1 MTMLK
6 ASYAQASSQPLLLLS
21 LTEKFVFM
29 NNQNIYV
36 QSALQ
41 SSLLGVAIAFVVLMI
56 STHVFHIALF
66 ASISI
71 ICVLISVVGVMV
83 SLNY

>member
-1 MTMLK
+1 MLL
-6 ASYAQASSQPLLLLS
+6 SYLCLLLGSILKYS
-21 LTEKFVFM
+21 SPIDQFVFM

-41 SSLLGVAIAFVVLMI
+41 SSLLGVAIAFVVLLI
-56 STHVFHIALF
+56 STHVFHIAFF

-83 SLNY
+83 GLN